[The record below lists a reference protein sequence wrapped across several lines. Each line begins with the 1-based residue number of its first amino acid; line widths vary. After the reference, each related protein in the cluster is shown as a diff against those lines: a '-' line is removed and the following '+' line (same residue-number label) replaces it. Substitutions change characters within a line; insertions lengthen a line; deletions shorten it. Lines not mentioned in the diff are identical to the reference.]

1 MYILDT
7 GYFRTN
13 AIKDAVCTVD
23 IFDAAVKR
31 LLGIIQR
38 LVQVGSA
45 LFHIGNAVLNIIN
58 QNLDL
63 VGKFTYFIGDNGK
76 SASLFSGTCGFD
88 GSIQCQQICLIRDRS
103 DTIGRICGFRKQIPT
118 VFRKSDSFRQNAR

>member
-13 AIKDAVCTVD
+13 AIKDVVCTVD

-45 LFHIGNAVLNIIN
+45 LFHISNAVLNIIN

-88 GSIQCQQICLIRDRS
+88 GSVQCQQICLIRDRG
-103 DTIGRICGFRKQIPT
+103 DTIGRFADSRKQIPT